1 MCTVFFCHLLSI
13 PLFLHTHR
21 VPRYYQRLK
30 SLFFKKTLS
39 DRVEDVRPKIEAV
52 HYSCKELKTSKKLKK
67 VKAFLILS
75 LNFAM
80 SKKTCECLSLLYII
94 IMQVLEV
101 VLAFGNFMN
110 RGNRGNASGFRLN
123 SLNKM
128 ADTKSSTSRDINL
141 LHYLIQTLESKVSI
155 IICSFVY

>member
-1 MCTVFFCHLLSI
+1 
-13 PLFLHTHR
+13 
-21 VPRYYQRLK
+21 
-30 SLFFKKTLS
+30 
-39 DRVEDVRPKIEAV
+39 
-52 HYSCKELKTSKKLKK
+52 
-67 VKAFLILS
+67 
-75 LNFAM
+75 
-80 SKKTCECLSLLYII
+80 
-94 IMQVLEV
+94 MQVLEV

-155 IICSFVY
+155 IICSFV